1 MRKGRDIPIT
11 EHPTVLTVNT
21 RCPEKWVLVDTETG
35 QTYKG
40 NAGGYWDRLD
50 PIKREEKTDEV

>member
-1 MRKGRDIPIT
+1 MRTGRDIPTT
-11 EHPTVLTVNT
+11 EHPTVLTVST
-21 RCPEKWVLVDTETG
+21 RCPEKWVLVDTGTG

-50 PIKREEKTDEV
+50 PVIKKEN